1 MIDAHRLRVWR
12 AVVASGS
19 IQAAARHLGYTPSTV
34 SQHVHQLQR
43 ETRLVLTERVGR
55 GIRPTAAGQQL
66 ALEGEQVL
74 VALHRLEAAVSD
86 LREGRTHEL
95 TISCAASVAQ
105 QWGPEV
111 GRVLQERLPGVVL
124 EVSISEPHEGSGRR
138 APDIAVR
145 SQSLDS
151 DPPPPEGYTAHELGV
166 EDFVVVLPEESPLA
180 GEPSVRLADLS
191 DAAWIDNVVYE
202 DSPTLGILQRA
213 CTAAGFSPR
222 WVARCDDHLAATG
235 LVATGLGITALPT
248 LAARRLP
255 PGTVARPL
263 TAPTPRRRLVAWLRR
278 STAHTPASH
287 LALSV
292 MTDLAGADRG
302 RPGLAE

>member
-1 MIDAHRLRVWR
+1 MIDAQRLRVWR

-34 SQHVHQLQR
+34 SQHVRQLQR
-43 ETRLVLTERVGR
+43 ETKLVLTERVGR
-55 GIRPTAAGQQL
+55 GIRPTAAGRQL
-66 ALEGEQVL
+66 AVEGEQVL
-74 VALHRLEAAVSD
+74 VALHRLESAVND
-86 LREGRTHEL
+86 LREGRSHEL

-105 QWGPEV
+105 EWVPAV
-111 GRVLQERLPGVVL
+111 GRRLQDELPGVVL

-145 SQSLDS
+145 SQPLDGGE
-151 DPPPPEGYTAHELGV
+151 PAPEGYEARELGA
-166 EDFVVVLPEESPLA
+166 EDFVVVLPESSPLA
-180 GEPSVRLADLS
+180 QAPAVRLADLAE
-191 DAAWIDNVVYE
+191 DAWIDNVVYE

-235 LVATGLGITALPT
+235 LVATGLGITALPG
-248 LAARRLP
+248 LAARHLP

-263 TAPTPRRRLVAWLRR
+263 LAPTPRRRLVAWLRT

-287 LALSV
+287 LALCV
-292 MTDLAGADRG
+292 MAELAGTD
-302 RPGLAE
+302 PS